1 MPEIAD
7 IVSGL
12 RELLI
17 LENLPPIDV
26 ADRNYWFLRT
36 QGGEFFDE
44 FYCNDYIAI
53 GWDDVPL
60 KNYDGYTDDLKR
72 ALKEK
77 GYGQPTR
84 VLNQFIDFVVK
95 CEKVILL

>member
-1 MPEIAD
+1 MSEIAD

-12 RELLI
+12 RKLLI

-53 GWDDVPL
+53 G
-60 KNYDGYTDDLKR
+60 
-72 ALKEK
+72 KEESF
-77 GYGQPTR
+77 
-84 VLNQFIDFVVK
+84 LMNFIVM
-95 CEKVILL
+95 II